1 MAYEYVPIK
10 EVMLEKSIYRMLTK
24 ISYHDYSGE
33 DVSLSNIINEMLKE
47 YLHTYVLSKRMG
59 HMLMPKETVKT
70 AINKM
75 NAEKIRQASIAN
87 ANRYREG
94 AIIEHGKTSLAAY
107 LQLMKSFAK
116 ANGFDMEVSKSP
128 KNDNSVLIISFQMGN
143 KFSEFL
149 GSTYAMLLQEFCDI
163 ERVEITETALCV
175 EYKPKQEQVV
185 QQTASNIR
193 TPD

>member
-1 MAYEYVPIK
+1 MWSRMSYEYVPIK

-33 DVSLSNIINEMLKE
+33 DVSLSSIINEMLKE

-70 AINKM
+70 AIDEMDEEQIK
-75 NAEKIRQASIAN
+75 QASVAN

-94 AIIEHGKTSLAAY
+94 AIIEHGKPSLNAY

-128 KNDNSVLIISFQMGN
+128 ENDNPVLIISFQMGN

-149 GSTYAMLLQEFCDI
+149 GITYMMLLQEFCDI
-163 ERVEITETALCV
+163 DRIEITETALYV

-185 QQTASNIR
+185 PHT
-193 TPD
+193 TE